1 MFMKLINRKLLNLN
15 KNIVFVLDVRVSFK
29 FTKEV
34 THFNT
39 WKLIKCIIINC
50 TWHVQK
56 IQQSQK

>member
-1 MFMKLINRKLLNLN
+1 MFRKLINRKLLNLN
-15 KNIVFVLDVRVSFK
+15 KNIVSVLAVRVSLK

-34 THFNT
+34 THFNA
-39 WKLIKCIIINC
+39 WKLRKCIIIAC